1 MKSEEQTLF
10 WIYWVFNSSYTE
22 NLMMMFAQLTTLWTE
37 IAAITSIVVLIQLNK
52 DVVVQIFPWFRKFQ
66 INLTL
71 IFCYLQS
78 ITVTFSTIKIEL
90 QYH

>member
-1 MKSEEQTLF
+1 MDR
-10 WIYWVFNSSYTE
+10 
-22 NLMMMFAQLTTLWTE
+22 E
-37 IAAITSIVVLIQLNK
+37 IAAITSIAVLIQLNK

-78 ITVTFSTIKIEL
+78 ITVTFSTKTKKKTTVSL
-90 QYH
+90 NV

>member
-1 MKSEEQTLF
+1 MNLLSFQFFL
-10 WIYWVFNSSYTE
+10 YWKPDDDVCLANHT
-22 NLMMMFAQLTTLWTE
+22 MDRE
-37 IAAITSIVVLIQLNK
+37 IAAITSIAVLIQLNK

-71 IFCYLQS
+71 IFRYLQS
-78 ITVTFSTIKIEL
+78 ITVTFSTKKIEL